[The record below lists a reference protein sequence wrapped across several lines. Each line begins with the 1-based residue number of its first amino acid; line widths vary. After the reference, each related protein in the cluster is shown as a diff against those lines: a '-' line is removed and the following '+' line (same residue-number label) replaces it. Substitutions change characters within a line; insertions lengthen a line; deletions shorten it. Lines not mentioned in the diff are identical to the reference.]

1 MASSPRIDELQKKF
15 DENPRRYFA
24 PLANEY
30 RKAGELEQ
38 AILICQE
45 YLPQQPGHMSGHI
58 VYGQALYELGRHEEA
73 KAVFETA
80 LALDPENLIA
90 LKHLG
95 DIARNAGDTK
105 GARVWYQR
113 VLEADPRNEEI
124 AQIMLSLLSLPEGTP
139 AIGIPVMPAQTA
151 DSDEPPELPEIPDAF
166 TARQPTPARSATP
179 IASSLVELTV
189 AAPPP
194 PPTPPAAIAAPAGEA
209 ELLDIE
215 DFQFGSNGGGH
226 QSESAEG
233 SEASTAGEGSIDA
246 AASPSSYE
254 ESSSS
259 SGAEDAEFAAPASSQ
274 SSESSEGSL
283 DPRLAET
290 ADYPLENFGFA
301 GEREADSTPPESP
314 PAFGFEA
321 THFDGQVLD
330 SPDDR
335 IELDEPPAIESTA
348 AGEPEP
354 LIEMATDIKL
364 GLHEGT
370 DSGADHAASG
380 PVLDGL
386 ESFDAGSMVGR
397 DTPPLGGD
405 LLAADSFF
413 DVGAAPA
420 SAPTPESVPDLSGIE
435 MPSDDAL
442 EGESAAP
449 SMSEESLSEES
460 FEPLYESSGAE
471 SAAAETAE
479 PATGPAFVTET
490 MAELYLEQG
499 HLESALMIY
508 RTLVEQRPDDVH
520 VRERMRI
527 IEDRVYGRRDE
538 RSVPVTPRPMPG
550 RLTPIHTSAQPT
562 IRQFL
567 TGLLS
572 SGEGIAFPS
581 TWSTTPLATPA
592 IRDQDEALRATNRTT
607 EPAFERASSPA
618 HEPRVS
624 TSVASDTVSGS
635 IDALFSGANSE
646 QAEPSAPA
654 PSSGVSNRAAIANA
668 VAPDAEA
675 SPSEPEPISGAPA
688 RRATDELSLD
698 HVFKSNAPPRSSG
711 EAENFSFSQFFA
723 EESKPAASANPGG
736 AAPAPASDSTDDI
749 AQFNAWLDGLKKKT

>member
-139 AIGIPVMPAQTA
+139 AIGIPVMPAQA
-151 DSDEPPELPEIPDAF
+151 AEPDEPPELPEIPDAF
-166 TARQPTPARSATP
+166 SARQPTPARSATP
-179 IASSLVELTV
+179 TASSLVEPTI
-189 AAPPP
+189 APPPP
-194 PPTPPAAIAAPAGEA
+194 PPTPPETFAASSGDS

-215 DFQFGSNGGGH
+215 DFQFGSNGAPH
-226 QSESAEG
+226 QSESSQSAEESAMSG
-233 SEASTAGEGSIDA
+233 AHDAEVDSRASSEPDRFGDA
-246 AASPSSYE
+246 AE
-254 ESSSS
+254 ES
-259 SGAEDAEFAAPASSQ
+259 EELEE
-274 SSESSEGSL
+274 SEEST
-283 DPRLAET
+283 DPRLADT

-301 GEREADSTPPESP
+301 GEHDTEATTTE
-314 PAFGFEA
+314 PAPAAGFEA

-330 SPDDR
+330 TPDDR
-335 IELDEPPAIESTA
+335 IELDEPPAIGSTV

-354 LIEMATDIKL
+354 LIEMATDINL
-364 GLHEGT
+364 GLTEGT
-370 DSGADHAASG
+370 EAGADHVAGG

-386 ESFDAGSMVGR
+386 ESFDSGTMVGR

-405 LLAADSFF
+405 LIDADSFF
-413 DVGAAPA
+413 DVGAASAAEPA
-420 SAPTPESVPDLSGIE
+420 PEPSGGE
-435 MPSDDAL
+435 MPPTETFA
-442 EGESAAP
+442 EAATTAP
-449 SMSEESLSEES
+449 APHMSEGSSDS
-460 FEPLYESSGAE
+460 SYQSPSGSSSPEP
-471 SAAAETAE
+471 AAAEPVE

-520 VRERMRI
+520 VRDRMRI

-538 RSVPVTPRPMPG
+538 RSVPVTPRP
-550 RLTPIHTSAQPT
+550 TPASMTSIGTTAQPT

-581 TWSTTPLATPA
+581 TWSSTPLATPTVGGHDGFA
-592 IRDQDEALRATNRTT
+592 
-607 EPAFERASSPA
+607 ASSNETSAPAYQPTAPSA
-618 HEPRVS
+618 HEPRIS

-635 IDALFSGANSE
+635 IDALFSGADAGEGE
-646 QAEPSAPA
+646 QAAPA
-654 PSSGVSNRAAIANA
+654 RSPAASDRAAIANA

-675 SPSEPEPISGAPA
+675 SPSEPEPITGAPA

-698 HVFKSNAPPRSSG
+698 HVFKSNAPPRPSG

-736 AAPAPASDSTDDI
+736 APPAPAPESTDDI

>member
-58 VYGQALYELGRHEEA
+58 VYGQALYELGRHEES

-139 AIGIPVMPAQTA
+139 AIGIPIMPAQA
-151 DSDEPPELPEIPDAF
+151 AEPDEPPELPEVPDAF
-166 TARQPTPARSATP
+166 SARQPTPARSATP
-179 IASSLVELTV
+179 IATSLVEPTV
-189 AAPPP
+189 APPPP
-194 PPTPPAAIAAPAGEA
+194 PPTPPEAIAPPSRDS

-215 DFQFGSNGGGH
+215 DFQFGSNGAPNEAEAAEASSASAAEDI
-226 QSESAEG
+226 QLTAPAADSAE
-233 SEASTAGEGSIDA
+233 E
-246 AASPSSYE
+246 SP
-254 ESSSS
+254 
-259 SGAEDAEFAAPASSQ
+259 
-274 SSESSEGSL
+274 
-283 DPRLAET
+283 DPRLADT

-301 GEREADSTPPESP
+301 GEREADSTPLDSQ
-314 PAFGFEA
+314 PAPGFEA

-330 SPDDR
+330 TPDDR
-335 IELDEPPAIESTA
+335 IELDESPAIGTTA
-348 AGEPEP
+348 VGEPEP
-354 LIEMATDIKL
+354 LIEMAADIKL
-364 GLHEGT
+364 GLHDGT
-370 DSGADHAASG
+370 DSSADHVAGG

-386 ESFDAGSMVGR
+386 ESFDAGAMVGR

-405 LLAADSFF
+405 LIDADSFF
-413 DVGAAPA
+413 DLNTAPSASTTPEAASDLGSSELSSAEAPA
-420 SAPTPESVPDLSGIE
+420 DETS
-435 MPSDDAL
+435 
-442 EGESAAP
+442 AP
-449 SMSEESLSEES
+449 SMSEES
-460 FEPLYESSGAE
+460 FEPSYESSPADPAITEPAATAE
-471 SAAAETAE
+471 SAES
-479 PATGPAFVTET
+479 ATGPAFVTET

-520 VRERMRI
+520 VRDRMRI

-538 RSVPVTPRPMPG
+538 RSVPVTPRP
-550 RLTPIHTSAQPT
+550 TPARMTPLSTTAQPT
-562 IRQFL
+562 IREFL
-567 TGLLS
+567 SGLLS
-572 SGEGIAFPS
+572 SGEGIAFPA
-581 TWSTTPLATPA
+581 TWSTTPLATPTVSGEGPSA
-592 IRDQDEALRATNRTT
+592 ASSNGTN
-607 EPAFERASSPA
+607 EPAYERTAPSA
-618 HEPRVS
+618 HEPRIS
-624 TSVASDTVSGS
+624 SSVASDTVSGS
-635 IDALFSGANSE
+635 IDALFSGAGSDE
-646 QAEPSAPA
+646 AEPAEPPA
-654 PSSGVSNRAAIANA
+654 SSGVSDRAAIANA

-675 SPSEPEPISGAPA
+675 SPSEPEPITGAPA

-736 AAPAPASDSTDDI
+736 AAPAPAPESIDDI
-749 AQFNAWLDGLKKKT
+749 SQFNAWLDGLKKKT

>member
-139 AIGIPVMPAQTA
+139 AIGIPVMPAQAA
-151 DSDEPPELPEIPDAF
+151 DSEEPPELPEIPDAF
-166 TARQPTPARSATP
+166 SARQPTPARSATP
-179 IASSLVELTV
+179 IASSLVEPTV
-189 AAPPP
+189 APPPP
-194 PPTPPAAIAAPAGEA
+194 PPTPPATIAAPTGDA

-215 DFQFGSNGGGH
+215 DFQFGSNGGVH
-226 QSESAEG
+226 HSEAAEA
-233 SEASTAGEGSIDA
+233 SEASTVDDGSTENTVSA
-246 AASPSSYE
+246 SSYE
-254 ESSSS
+254 EATAI
-259 SGAEDAEFAAPASSQ
+259 SGGEDAEFTAPTSSQ
-274 SSESSEGSL
+274 SSESVEEVL

-290 ADYPLENFGFA
+290 ANYSLENFGVA
-301 GEREADSTPPESP
+301 GEREADATPPESA

-335 IELDEPPAIESTA
+335 IELDEPPAIGSTA

-370 DSGADHAASG
+370 DSGAEHVASG

-386 ESFDAGSMVGR
+386 ESFDAGAVVSR

-413 DVGAAPA
+413 DIGAG
-420 SAPTPESVPDLSGIE
+420 PTPDSAPDLSSVE
-435 MPSDDAL
+435 MSSEEAL
-442 EGESAAP
+442 EGVSAAP
-449 SMSEESLSEES
+449 SMNEHSLSEES
-460 FEPLYESSGAE
+460 FESSHETSASE
-471 SAAAETAE
+471 PAAAEPAE

-538 RSVPVTPRPMPG
+538 RSVPVTPRPTPA
-550 RLTPIHTSAQPT
+550 RLTPISTSAEPT

-567 TGLLS
+567 AGLLS
-572 SGEGIAFPS
+572 SREGIAFPS

-592 IRDQDEALRATNRTT
+592 IRDQGEASSSTNGTI
-607 EPAFERASSPA
+607 EPAYERAASPA
-618 HEPRVS
+618 HEPRAS

-646 QAEPSAPA
+646 QAEPSATA
-654 PSSGVSNRAAIANA
+654 PSSGASDRDAIANA
-668 VAPDAEA
+668 VAPDAEV
-675 SPSEPEPISGAPA
+675 SPSEPEPITGAPA

-723 EESKPAASANPGG
+723 EESKPAVSANPGG
-736 AAPAPASDSTDDI
+736 PAPAPASESTDDI

>member
-139 AIGIPVMPAQTA
+139 AIGIPVMPAQA
-151 DSDEPPELPEIPDAF
+151 AELDEPPELPEIPDAF
-166 TARQPTPARSATP
+166 SARQPTPARSATP
-179 IASSLVELTV
+179 IASSLVEPTI
-189 AAPPP
+189 APPPP
-194 PPTPPAAIAAPAGEA
+194 PPTPPEAMSASSSEA

-215 DFQFGSNGGGH
+215 DFQFGSNGAPH
-226 QSESAEG
+226 EPEST
-233 SEASTAGEGSIDA
+233 EASSM
-246 AASPSSYE
+246 
-254 ESSSS
+254 
-259 SGAEDAEFAAPASSQ
+259 SGADDADDAEFTAPSSVESTASSE
-274 SSESSEGSL
+274 EST
-283 DPRLAET
+283 DPRLADT

-301 GEREADSTPPESP
+301 DEREAEPAPGESV
-314 PAFGFEA
+314 PAAGFEA

-330 SPDDR
+330 SLDDR
-335 IELDEPPAIESTA
+335 IELDEPPAIGATA

-364 GLHEGT
+364 GLHDGT
-370 DSGADHAASG
+370 DSDAEHVAAG

-386 ESFDAGSMVGR
+386 ESFDTGPMVGR

-405 LLAADSFF
+405 LIDADSFI
-413 DVGAAPA
+413 DLGATP
-420 SAPTPESVPDLSGIE
+420 SMSSTPESAPELMGLELSADE
-435 MPSDDAL
+435 SSADEAPTDA
-442 EGESAAP
+442 ATAP
-449 SMSEESLSEES
+449 SMSEDS
-460 FEPLYESSGAE
+460 FDPSYEASSPEPAVAE
-471 SAAAETAE
+471 SGDA
-479 PATGPAFVTET
+479 ATGPAFVTET

-520 VRERMRI
+520 VRDRMRI

-538 RSVPVTPRPMPG
+538 RSVPVTPRP
-550 RLTPIHTSAQPT
+550 TPIRMTPIGTAAQPT
-562 IRQFL
+562 IREFL

-592 IRDQDEALRATNRTT
+592 VGAPDASGPSSNGTS
-607 EPAFERASSPA
+607 EPTYEHPEPPT
-618 HEPRVS
+618 HEPRIS

-635 IDALFSGANSE
+635 IDALFSGADSEESE
-646 QAEPSAPA
+646 QSDAAASLGA
-654 PSSGVSNRAAIANA
+654 SDRDAIANA

-736 AAPAPASDSTDDI
+736 GAAPAPAPESTDDI